1 MQQRVAIYPGTF
13 DPITNGHID
22 IICRASKLFDRL
34 IVAVAYNP
42 GKGPLFTVEERVEM
56 ITESLKDYSLT
67 NVEVDSFSVLLTHY
81 AKSKKA
87 TTVIRGLRAVS
98 DFEYE
103 FQMALMNRKLC
114 KDVETVFMMPSESYT
129 YLSSRIVKEIALYG
143 GNVRCLVPP
152 LVADRLEDKAKAF
165 KVPGKE

>member
-129 YLSSRIVKEIALYG
+129 YLSSRIVKEIALYR

>member
-1 MQQRVAIYPGTF
+1 MPQRTAIYPGTF

-42 GKGPLFTVEERVEM
+42 GKGPLFTVEERVKM
-56 ITESLKDYSLT
+56 IKLCLEDTTLT
-67 NVEVDSFSVLLTHY
+67 NVEVDSFSVLLTQY
-81 AKSKKA
+81 ARSKKA

-114 KDVETVFMMPSESYT
+114 PEVETVFMMPSESYT

-143 GNVRCLVPP
+143 GDVRCLVPP
-152 LVADRLEDKAKAF
+152 VVAERLEAKAREL
-165 KVPGKE
+165 KLAK